1 MMGWMDRMKGGEIDG
16 ERFRDGSRG
25 GRERELEALL
35 RQVVSVVPLGLTGG
49 ECVASNTVE

>member
-25 GRERELEALL
+25 GRERETEALL